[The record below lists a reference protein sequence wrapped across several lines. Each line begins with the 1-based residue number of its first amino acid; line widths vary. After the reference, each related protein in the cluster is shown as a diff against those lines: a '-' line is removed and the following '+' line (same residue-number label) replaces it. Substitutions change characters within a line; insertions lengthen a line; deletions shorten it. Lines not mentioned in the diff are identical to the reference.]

1 MSELIVIEYPRNPL
15 KPASP
20 PRRSTEE
27 QMEDARE
34 WMPVLSRYPPNEY
47 VKMALTLEYLRPFG
61 VTLGPNARKRLRSR
75 WGRMGRM
82 EEPLDRMT
90 FLAMQGAVG
99 MDGED
104 DRRVEI
110 RELID
115 VLLKPKSDASTE
127 SIPDTAGP
135 EVGRHQ
141 GLTQNPK
148 P

>member
-1 MSELIVIEYPRNPL
+1 MVIDYHSAQRT
-15 KPASP
+15 AP

-27 QMEDARE
+27 QMEDARA
-34 WMPVLSRYPPNEY
+34 WMPVLDLFPKNEY

-104 DRRVEI
+104 DRRIEI

-115 VLLKPKSDASTE
+115 KL
-127 SIPDTAGP
+127 TA
-135 EVGRHQ
+135 
-141 GLTQNPK
+141 K
-148 P
+148 